1 MYLPTF
7 TTRFKKV
14 LRNNF
19 EDSFTRCME
28 IVSFEV
34 KLVNYTI
41 RTWFQSDATFHG
53 LLLSITMST
62 VHGALSTAL
71 IATVLHKSLISNRV
85 GLRSEDG
92 ITNIHQY
99 RCFPQYSDVY
109 AFTYHNSV
117 HHCRLCIAIE
127 MNWEIL
133 TLSLL
138 PVVALTYED
147 CTKNKLSVNA

>member
-41 RTWFQSDATFHG
+41 RT
-53 LLLSITMST
+53 
-62 VHGALSTAL
+62 
-71 IATVLHKSLISNRV
+71 
-85 GLRSEDG
+85 
-92 ITNIHQY
+92 
-99 RCFPQYSDVY
+99 
-109 AFTYHNSV
+109 
-117 HHCRLCIAIE
+117 
-127 MNWEIL
+127 
-133 TLSLL
+133 
-138 PVVALTYED
+138 
-147 CTKNKLSVNA
+147 